1 MDPALSAD
9 ISIMSRN
16 IIIAVAV
23 IGMLTLSAATQERRA
38 EIVTASQPTFTAAK
52 RKLSDDE
59 PPHVSMAGAS
69 AENAHVLPDL
79 VAAPPVIPLGPRDL
93 LRDYELAMAS
103 IAERF
108 SMDLAVISNA
118 VGTGQIT
125 REQGE
130 FASGERYQVAIMQF
144 QLFSALH
151 RILEEDIA
159 RTPAVPT
166 EPTAS
171 HGGEAVLVAM
181 PFSSLQLNPSLV
193 EYLGLNPTQVRS
205 IQGLMDQERPK
216 TEVLMLELRT
226 VSARAGVAIRQN
238 QNNDNEGAA
247 QKLAATQARLLKQ
260 LMRVNL
266 RLQRRIDE
274 VLDPRQRKKLDAFKR
289 TGEVTVGEGNQR

>member
-1 MDPALSAD
+1 MAD
-9 ISIMSRN
+9 ISTMSRN

-23 IGMLTLSAATQERRA
+23 IGTLTLSAATQERRA
-38 EIVTASQPTFTAAK
+38 EIVTASHPAFTAVK
-52 RKLSDDE
+52 RELPDDE

-93 LRDYELAMAS
+93 LRDYGLAMAS
-103 IAERF
+103 MAARL
-108 SMDLAVISNA
+108 SMDLAVILNA

-125 REQGE
+125 GEQGE
-130 FASGERYQVAIMQF
+130 FASGKRYQVAIMQF
-144 QLFSALH
+144 QLLGALH
-151 RILEEDIA
+151 TVLEEDIA

-166 EPTAS
+166 ERTPS
-171 HGGEAVLVAM
+171 HSGETVLVAM

-193 EYLGLNPTQVRS
+193 EYLGLNATQVRS

-226 VSARAGVAIRQN
+226 VSADLGVAIRQS

-247 QKLAATQARLLKQ
+247 QKLAVTQAWLLKQ
-260 LMRVNL
+260 LMRANL

-274 VLDPRQRKKLDAFKR
+274 VLDPLQRKKLDAFKR
-289 TGEVTVGEGNQR
+289 TGDVTVGEGNQR

>member
-1 MDPALSAD
+1 
-9 ISIMSRN
+9 MSRN
-16 IIIAVAV
+16 IIVAVAV
-23 IGMLTLSAATQERRA
+23 IGTLTRRAATQEQRA
-38 EIVTASQPTFTAAK
+38 EIVTASQPAFAAVK
-52 RKLSDDE
+52 RKLPDDE

-79 VAAPPVIPLGPRDL
+79 VAPTPVIPLGPRDL
-93 LRDYELAMAS
+93 LRDYELAIAS
-103 IAERF
+103 IAERL

-118 VGTGQIT
+118 VGREQIP

-130 FASGERYQVAIMQF
+130 FAGGERYQVAIMQF

-151 RILEEDIA
+151 TMLAADIA

-166 EPTAS
+166 EPTPPR
-171 HGGEAVLVAM
+171 GGGPVLVAM
-181 PFSSLQLNPSLV
+181 PFSSLQLNPSLIG
-193 EYLGLNPTQVRS
+193 YLGLNATQVRS
-205 IQGLMDQERPK
+205 IQGLMEQERPK

-226 VSARAGVAIRQN
+226 VSAELGVAIRQS

-260 LMRVNL
+260 LMRANL

-274 VLDPRQRKKLDAFKR
+274 VLDPQQRKKLDAFKR
-289 TGEVTVGEGNQR
+289 TGEVTIGEGNQR

>member
-1 MDPALSAD
+1 
-9 ISIMSRN
+9 MSRN

-23 IGMLTLSAATQERRA
+23 IGTLTLSAATQERRP
-38 EIVTASQPTFTAAK
+38 EIVTASQPAFTAVK
-52 RKLSDDE
+52 RKLPDDE

-69 AENAHVLPDL
+69 PENAHVVPDL

-103 IAERF
+103 IAERL

-118 VGTGQIT
+118 VRTGQIT

-144 QLFSALH
+144 QLFGALH
-151 RILEEDIA
+151 TILEEDIA

-166 EPTAS
+166 EPTPS
-171 HGGEAVLVAM
+171 HSGETVLVAM

-193 EYLGLNPTQVRS
+193 EYLGLNATQVSS

-226 VSARAGVAIRQN
+226 VSAELGIAIRQS

-247 QKLAATQARLLKQ
+247 QKLAVTQARLLKQ
-260 LMRVNL
+260 LMRANL